1 MKKQIAKE
9 KYKTQ
14 EAKEDLDS
22 TIDELESLVVS
33 LELGERDHGRELVA
47 NNTSLPKNHQLS
59 KTINLN
65 KKKIMDADNKNNNSN
80 DESLVQS
87 KNETNTF

>member
-14 EAKEDLDS
+14 EAKKDLDS

-33 LELGERDHGRELVA
+33 LEVGESDHGRELLG

-59 KTINLN
+59 KTMNLN
-65 KKKIMDADNKNNNSN
+65 KKKIMNADNKNNNHN
-80 DESLVQS
+80 DEYLVQS
-87 KNETNTF
+87 KNEANTF